1 MTRFTRAYFARSTEV
16 VARELL
22 GSRLVR
28 TFADGTRLVG
38 RIVETEA
45 YPPGDPA
52 SHAFRGQ
59 TARCAAM
66 FDRPATAYVY
76 RIYGMHWCVNVVT
89 EALGTG
95 AAVLVRGLDGVD
107 GCAGPGRLCRRLEI
121 DGGLDGVDMLA
132 QQSPLRLLPAVATPV
147 EPVVT
152 TTRIGITR
160 AADSPLRFYLS
171 GSPGVSKR

>member
-1 MTRFTRAYFARSTEV
+1 MARFTRSYFARGTEV

-28 TFADGTRLVG
+28 TLPDGSRLVG

-52 SHAFRGQ
+52 SHAVRGS
-59 TARCAAM
+59 TPRCAAM
-66 FDRPATAYVY
+66 FGRPATAYVY
-76 RIYGMHWCVNVVT
+76 RIYGMYWCVNVVT
-89 EALGTG
+89 EPPGTG
-95 AAVLVRGLDGVD
+95 AAVLIRGLDGID

-121 DGGLDGVDMLA
+121 DADLDGIDLLA
-132 QQSPLRLLPAVATPV
+132 PGSPLRLLPARSDPP
-147 EPVVT
+147 ERVVT
-152 TTRIGITR
+152 TTRVGITR
-160 AADSPLRFYLS
+160 AADLALRFYLS